1 MRIFVC
7 IKQVPDSLEVR
18 VKEDYTLERDFVAQ
32 IMNPADESA
41 LEWALRVRDA
51 KGGTVTVIS
60 MGPAR
65 AEGMLR
71 EALARGAD
79 EAALL
84 TDPRF
89 AGADTLITARCLTA
103 AVNALGGADLIACGR
118 RAADGETGQVGPML
132 ASMLDIPCV
141 VNATYADASETLIVE
156 QLTEDGVNTWTCSY
170 PALVTFCEWSYPLR
184 LPTLMGLR
192 RAQKA
197 EVRKFTPDLL
207 GLSAETCGLRA
218 SPTRVK
224 RVEARTSGV
233 RPCQYLD
240 TVQCMEQLANRYP
253 EVFT

>member
-1 MRIFVC
+1 
-7 IKQVPDSLEVR
+7 
-18 VKEDYTLERDFVAQ
+18 
-32 IMNPADESA
+32 
-41 LEWALRVRDA
+41 
-51 KGGTVTVIS
+51 
-60 MGPAR
+60 
-65 AEGMLR
+65 
-71 EALARGAD
+71 
-79 EAALL
+79 
-84 TDPRF
+84 
-89 AGADTLITARCLTA
+89 
-103 AVNALGGADLIACGR
+103 
-118 RAADGETGQVGPML
+118 ML

-141 VNATYADASETLIVE
+141 VNATHADASETLIVE
-156 QLTEDGVNTWTCSY
+156 QLTEDGVNIWTCSY